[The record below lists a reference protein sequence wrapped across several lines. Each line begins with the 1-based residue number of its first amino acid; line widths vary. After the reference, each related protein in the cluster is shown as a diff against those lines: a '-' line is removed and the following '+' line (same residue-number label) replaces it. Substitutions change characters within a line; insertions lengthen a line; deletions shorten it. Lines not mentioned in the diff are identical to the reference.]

1 MVKTLQRSNNKVLAG
16 VCSGLANYYNIDPT
30 IVRIIFL
37 VAFFGFGVGP
47 LIYLILWLVMPQG
60 Y

>member
-1 MVKTLQRSNNKVLAG
+1 MVKTLQRSNNKILAG

-47 LIYLILWLVMPQG
+47 LIYLILWLVMPQS